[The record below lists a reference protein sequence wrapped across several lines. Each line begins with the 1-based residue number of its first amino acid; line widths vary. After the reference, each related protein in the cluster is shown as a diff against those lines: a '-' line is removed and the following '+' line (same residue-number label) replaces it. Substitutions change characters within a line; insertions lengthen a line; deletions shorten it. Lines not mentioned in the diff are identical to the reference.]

1 MSKQKIKKSSDLI
14 LDQSLA
20 MEVEDLFDSLAV
32 TDIDMLREDFMASN
46 HDGNHLSKTAKLRL
60 RPSKGLISKSIEQ

>member
-1 MSKQKIKKSSDLI
+1 
-14 LDQSLA
+14 